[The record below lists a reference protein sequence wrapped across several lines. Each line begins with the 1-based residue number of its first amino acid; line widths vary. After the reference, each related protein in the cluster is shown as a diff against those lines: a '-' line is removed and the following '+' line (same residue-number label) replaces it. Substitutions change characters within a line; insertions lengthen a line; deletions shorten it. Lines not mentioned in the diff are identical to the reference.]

1 VRISPDGTRLLLGIT
16 DQESNDIWIWDL
28 ERETLRRLTFAP
40 GSDSLAFW
48 TPDSRRIIYTSDRAG
63 VLNLYSQ
70 AADGT
75 GTADRLTT
83 SVNQQFPSSI
93 SPDGTLVVG
102 FENLPKASSQLATG
116 ASTQVRLYPLTGGAS
131 RSGSDPSSSTSPARV
146 EPPAQTLFEGT
157 WAEFSPNGRY
167 LAYVGGDPG
176 QPEVYV
182 RPFPH
187 VDNGRWQISAAGG
200 TRPTWARSG
209 RELFYLDVSNTLT
222 SVPVQ
227 TSGST
232 FKAGKPTKVFD
243 AKYST
248 PYPPRSYDVS
258 PDGKRFLMLKDS
270 AAGDPNATPP
280 SMVVVQH
287 WFEELKQLVNGK

>member
-1 VRISPDGTRLLLGIT
+1 
-16 DQESNDIWIWDL
+16 
-28 ERETLRRLTFAP
+28 
-40 GSDSLAFW
+40 
-48 TPDSRRIIYTSDRAG
+48 
-63 VLNLYSQ
+63 
-70 AADGT
+70 
-75 GTADRLTT
+75 
-83 SVNQQFPSSI
+83 
-93 SPDGTLVVG
+93 
-102 FENLPKASSQLATG
+102 
-116 ASTQVRLYPLTGGAS
+116 
-131 RSGSDPSSSTSPARV
+131 V